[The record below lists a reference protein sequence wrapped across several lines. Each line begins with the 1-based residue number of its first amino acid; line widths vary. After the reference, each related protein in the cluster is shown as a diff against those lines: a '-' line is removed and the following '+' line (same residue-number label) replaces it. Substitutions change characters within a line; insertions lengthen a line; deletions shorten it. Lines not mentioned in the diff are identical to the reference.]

1 MNDSTSITAAFYP
14 GNRSCIS
21 MEFDNAGLLYS
32 PWPKLANHAYALISL
47 SGVHVGNHLAVSN
60 NTRIELAFN
69 S

>member
-1 MNDSTSITAAFYP
+1 
-14 GNRSCIS
+14 